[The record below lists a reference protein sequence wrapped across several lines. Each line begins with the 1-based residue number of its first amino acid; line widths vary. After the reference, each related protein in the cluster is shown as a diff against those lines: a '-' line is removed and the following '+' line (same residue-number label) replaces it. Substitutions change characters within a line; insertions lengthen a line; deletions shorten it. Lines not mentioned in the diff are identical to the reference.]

1 MLGSPLVL
9 TPDTTFPGVFM
20 DISLIEQLKDFTFSL
35 IEELKDF
42 TFFVPDMT
50 VFQSGELDSDL

>member
-20 DISLIEQLKDFTFSL
+20 DISLIEQLKDFTF
-35 IEELKDF
+35 
-42 TFFVPDMT
+42 FVPDMT